1 MATKDVRLDVNTHD
15 IVVGTESFDMSFVEG
30 VEYIAQKL
38 KVRLWF
44 FLGEWFLDTN
54 EGTPFYQSILV
65 KNPDVDLISTL
76 LKARIL
82 ESPGVI
88 ELQSFEFDYDNGL
101 RRASVSFQCKTE
113 AGELTIS
120 ETIP

>member
-1 MATKDVRLDVNTHD
+1 MATKDIRLDEITHD
-15 IVVGTESFDMSFVEG
+15 IVIGDDFDMSFVSG
-30 VEYIAQKL
+30 VEYYAQKL

-44 FLGEWFLDTN
+44 FLGEWFLDTA

-65 KNPDVDLISTL
+65 KNPDTDLIETL

-88 ELQSFEFDYDNGL
+88 ELKSFELVYDNSL
-101 RRASVSFQCKTE
+101 RKATVTFQVQTE
-113 AGELTIS
+113 AGPVTIS
-120 ETIP
+120 ETVP